1 MGSRRLHQPERMA
14 CTVGTMLIVL
24 SGLPGAGK
32 TTIAREFVAST
43 RAAYLRIDAIE
54 QSLLASGGPAAPV
67 GVAGYLIAHELAR
80 SNLELGMTVLV
91 DCVNPV
97 TASRNG
103 WRAIAAGASSRILE
117 VEVICSDVAEHR
129 RRVEDRSADIAG
141 HVLPSWEDVCRHEYE
156 PWTTPRLVIDTAVV
170 GAALAAGLIAREA
183 GRHARAP

>member
-1 MGSRRLHQPERMA
+1 
-14 CTVGTMLIVL
+14 MLIIL

-32 TTIAREFVAST
+32 TTIAREFMART

-54 QSLLASGGPAAPV
+54 QALLSSGTHAAPI
-67 GVAGYLIAHELAR
+67 GSGGYLIACELAR

-97 TASRNG
+97 SASRMA
-103 WRAIAAGASSRILE
+103 WRDVAASASSHILE

-129 RRVEDRSADIAG
+129 RRVEGRSADIAG

-156 PWTTPRLVIDTAVV
+156 PWHTPRLVIDTAVV

-183 GRHARAP
+183 GRLG